1 MSTLVVVGTQWGD
14 EGKGKVVHLL
24 SRKADYIVRYQGGNN
39 AGHTVVFNGK
49 EFILHLIPAGILVP
63 GKRCIIG
70 NGVVVDPEAL
80 IEEIGF
86 LEARGIKIK
95 NRLYLSDRAQVI
107 LPYHRYLDQWHERT
121 QNIGTTRKGI
131 GPAYADKFTR
141 TGLRMADY
149 LTDEVFVP
157 FLEKNLLEK
166 EPILKELCDI
176 GNLKK
181 EILEKRAKILPRI
194 YELVTDTIILLNKV
208 IDRKENVIFESAQG
222 TLLDVD
228 FGTYPYVTSSNP
240 VAGGSCVGAGVGPTK
255 IDYILGVVK
264 SYTTRVGEGPLPTEL
279 TDERGDYLIGKHL
292 QEKGKEFG
300 ATTGRPRR
308 CGWFDVLVVKHS
320 VRVNGINSLA
330 LTKLDVLDELPKL
343 KICVGYRYGEK
354 ILNEFPASWE
364 ILSHSEPVY
373 EELPGWQEKT
383 YGLRKF
389 PQLPRNAKNYLH
401 KIENLVGAK
410 IGLISMGRSREETII
425 IDKNLLE
432 FKF

>member
-1 MSTLVVVGTQWGD
+1 MSTLLVVGTQWGD

-80 IEEIGF
+80 IEEIEF

-107 LPYHRYLDQWHERT
+107 LPYHRCLDQWHERT

-141 TGLRMADY
+141 NGIRIADY
-149 LTDEVFVP
+149 LADEVFLP
-157 FLEKNLLEK
+157 LLEKNLKEK
-166 EPILKELCDI
+166 EPILKEVCNLE
-176 GNLKK
+176 NLKND
-181 EILEKRAKILPRI
+181 ILEKRKKILARI
-194 YELVTDTIILLNKV
+194 SKLVTDTIILLNQV

-240 VAGGSCVGAGVGPTK
+240 IAGGSCVGTGVGPTK
-255 IDYILGVVK
+255 IDYVVGIVK
-264 SYTTRVGEGPLPTEL
+264 AYTTRVGEGPLPTEL
-279 TDERGDYLIGKHL
+279 KDETGKYL

-320 VRVNGINSLA
+320 VRVNGISSLA
-330 LTKLDVLDELPKL
+330 LTKLDVLDGLDKV
-343 KICVGYRYGEK
+343 KICIGYRKGDK
-354 ILNEFPASWE
+354 VFSEFPASTE
-364 ILSHSEPVY
+364 ILSRCEPIY

-383 YGLRKF
+383 FGLRKF
-389 PQLPRNAKNYLH
+389 SQLPKNARNYLH
-401 KIENLVGAK
+401 RIEELVGAK
-410 IGLISMGRSREETII
+410 IGLISMGRSREETIV
-425 IDKNLLE
+425 IDQDLLE
-432 FKF
+432 FKFK